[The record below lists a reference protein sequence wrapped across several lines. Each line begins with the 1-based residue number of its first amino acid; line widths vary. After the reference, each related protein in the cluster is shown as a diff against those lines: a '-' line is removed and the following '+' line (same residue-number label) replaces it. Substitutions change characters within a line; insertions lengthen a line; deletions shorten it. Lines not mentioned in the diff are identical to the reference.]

1 MLQISEPHYKILT
14 LGKSKLATIFI
25 ALLSGCT
32 SIDDKPDLGRTDGEI
47 PDPARYEERSAT
59 LRAAENCHLRSYRD
73 KLSQNA
79 NGKTGPCTGKEI
91 TGYRPEL
98 GVSLSGGGMRSATFS
113 IGVLAGLQKQ
123 GILNQIDIVSS
134 VSGGS
139 YANLWLIQQLYGL
152 ANYPN
157 QNTSTDELFKSYY
170 VYEAIRDNPGIE
182 PMPRPKN
189 ADQTSRRFQTY
200 IENNSYLITKS
211 QDSDYGQFIDKTSYV
226 SEMTARTALWIPSV
240 PLNLIAN
247 GVFRWQVNLNPWE
260 SAYRQGIERT
270 FGTYPTDWHSA
281 SKDPR
286 PNYHELAGAAK
297 RGEIPFFIVN
307 TTAAYG
313 GKFEWLRTS
322 DFAGFN
328 SDLASVV
335 YEFTPL
341 AYGNTAF
348 GYCDYQDRKTR
359 EGYGVPCY
367 PADAPKLAEAVMM
380 SGAAVDALKLSNFPL
395 GYVGLD
401 AAADA
406 LNLSLGR
413 YIPNPRVE
421 PATRAWHKAL
431 PFPFYLA
438 ANQKYDETRDSVY
451 LSDGGHSENLGMYA
465 LVKRR
470 VKNIIAIDAEHE
482 ATSAGD
488 KRMAVFD
495 ALQRLR
501 CHLGKEERLKF
512 YKVVGTT
519 TIPDK
524 FLDSNACETFS
535 RKDIGFDF
543 VNTNPFFRF
552 DICPNEGCTPENRIR
567 VLYVK
572 LSTNYAAMP
581 PNPQW
586 SARLTGCDGDS
597 DFSCEAV
604 WLYMQGLSACKYDW
618 FGECDRFP
626 QVATKDINYPRT
638 QVNGHRGLGYDIGR
652 RVSLSDQ
659 GPVGRP
665 FIPWNQIEKLSINQP
680 GFN

>member
-1 MLQISEPHYKILT
+1 MSHISQLHYIDR
-14 LGKSKLATIFI
+14 SKLATIIF
-25 ALLSGCT
+25 ALLSGCA

-59 LRAAENCHLRSYRD
+59 LRAAENCHLRSYREQ
-73 KLSQNA
+73 LHAHS
-79 NGKTGPCTGKEI
+79 NGTNGTCTGKEI

-98 GVSLSGGGMRSATFS
+98 GLSLSGGGMRSATFS
-113 IGVLAGLQKQ
+113 IGVLAGLHKQ
-123 GILNQIDIVSS
+123 GILNHIDIVSS

-139 YANLWLIQQLYGL
+139 YANLWLTNQLYGA

-157 QNTSTDELFKSYY
+157 QTTSTEELFRSYY
-170 VYEAIRDNPGIE
+170 VYKAVRDSPDIE
-182 PMPRPKN
+182 PMLRSRN

-200 IENNSYLITKS
+200 IENNSYLITNS
-211 QDSDYGQFIDKTSYV
+211 QDSYYGEFIDKTSYIT
-226 SEMTARTALWIPSV
+226 EMTARTALWIPSV

-260 SAYRQGIERT
+260 SAYQQGIERT
-270 FGTYPTDWHSA
+270 FGAYPTGWHSA
-281 SKDPR
+281 SMDRQPSY
-286 PNYHELAGAAK
+286 NELAGAAK
-297 RGEIPFFIVN
+297 RGEIPFFIIN

-313 GKFEWLRTS
+313 GSFEWLRTS

-335 YEFTPL
+335 YEFSPL

-348 GYCDYQDRKTR
+348 GYCDYQDRKNR
-359 EGYGVPCY
+359 ETYGVPCH
-367 PADAPKLAEAVMM
+367 PADAPKLAEAAMM
-380 SGAAVDALKLSNFPL
+380 SGAAVDALKLSDLPL
-395 GYVGLD
+395 AYVGID
-401 AAADA
+401 ATTDA

-413 YIPNPRVE
+413 YLANPRVE
-421 PATRAWHKAL
+421 PTTRAWHKAL

-438 ANQKYDETRDSVY
+438 INQKYDETRDSVY

-470 VKNIIAIDAEHE
+470 VKNIITIDAEHE
-482 ATSAGD
+482 ATSSGD

-501 CHLGKEERLKF
+501 CHLGKEEGLRF
-512 YKVVGTT
+512 YKVAGTA

-524 FLDSNACETFS
+524 FLDSDACETFS
-535 RKDIGFDF
+535 RQDIGFDF

-552 DICPNEGCTPENRIR
+552 DICPNQGCTPENRIR

-581 PNPQW
+581 PNPKW
-586 SARLTGCDGDS
+586 STRLTGCDGDS

-604 WLYMQGLSACKYDW
+604 WLYMQGLSACKHNW

-626 QVATKDINYPRT
+626 HVATKDINYPRT
-638 QVNGHRGLGYDIGR
+638 QVNGHRALGYDIGR
-652 RVSLSDQ
+652 RISLSEQ
-659 GPVGRP
+659 GPAGKP
-665 FIPWNQIEKLSINQP
+665 FIPWNQIESASINQP
-680 GFN
+680 SF